1 MQHTPLSVQLLNVKI
16 ARHSWVYSLVSDK
29 CIIKWMVP
37 NEELEDVF
45 VTHLILAGRARLRPV
60 AGAGRRSVYYPV
72 ARDLVLH

>member
-45 VTHLILAGRARLRPV
+45 VTHLILTVNER
-60 AGAGRRSVYYPV
+60 
-72 ARDLVLH
+72 